1 MIRIKHR
8 HRKVNVQPGVCDN
21 PIILNL
27 HLLLWDSYIAANDA
41 RPPFAVEGSAGSCG
55 YPHRFARSQKI
66 GNGTLGI

>member
-8 HRKVNVQPGVCDN
+8 QRKVNVQPGVCDN

-41 RPPFAVEGSAGSCG
+41 RPPLQWKAERAAAVTHLAL
-55 YPHRFARSQKI
+55 
-66 GNGTLGI
+66 LGVKR